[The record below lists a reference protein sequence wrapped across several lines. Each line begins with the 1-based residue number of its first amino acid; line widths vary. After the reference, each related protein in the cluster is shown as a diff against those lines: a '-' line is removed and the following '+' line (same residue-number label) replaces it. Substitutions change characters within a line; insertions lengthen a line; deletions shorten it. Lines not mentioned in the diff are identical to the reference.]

1 MSNKR
6 LYDKLHS
13 KYDNA
18 LQLTIDHLKNDTR
31 LTRLQRKVKIRDAI
45 RLTDKYFAID
55 YNNKID
61 LRGMIEEDLRSRK
74 MREYDK
80 LQQPKCKCPEENKY
94 CFSYNFKQKCWIK

>member
-1 MSNKR
+1 MSGKR

-13 KYDNA
+13 KYDIA
-18 LQLTIDHLKNDTR
+18 LQLTIDHLKNNTT
-31 LTRLQRKVKIRDAI
+31 LTRLQRKVKIRNAI

-80 LQQPKCKCPEENKY
+80 LQQPKCKCPKENKY
-94 CFSYNFKQKCWIK
+94 CFCYNFKQKCWIK